1 MHLQDLRRIKTE
13 GPRLED
19 ITETRIA
26 RLKKE
31 DGTFRE
37 YPYKWVPKEVVT
49 ASGHYV
55 TQEPDWQHLPQ
66 MSYMDFYQVSCLLF
80 SLKSVLVPFTLL
92 RRAVLYFLMPMLR
105 WSHALMVCW
114 IWGKAKDASMHAYT

>member
-1 MHLQDLRRIKTE
+1 MHPQDIRRIKTE

-19 ITETRIA
+19 ITETRMA

-49 ASGHYV
+49 SSGHYV
-55 TQEPDWQHLPQ
+55 IKEPDWQNLPQ
-66 MSYMDFYQVSCLLF
+66 MSYMDFYQVSYLLF
-80 SLKSVLVPFTLL
+80 SSKSVLVPFTLL
-92 RRAVLYFLMPMLR
+92 RRAVPNFSVPTLQ
-105 WSHALMVCW
+105 WSRSLIVCW
-114 IWGKAKDASMHAYT
+114 ILEKAEDASMHAFT

>member
-1 MHLQDLRRIKTE
+1 MHPQDIRRIKTE

-49 ASGHYV
+49 SSGHYV
-55 TQEPDWQHLPQ
+55 TKEPDWQHLPQ
-66 MSYMDFYQVSCLLF
+66 MSFMDFYQVSYPLF
-80 SLKSVLVPFTLL
+80 SLKSVLVPSPC
-92 RRAVLYFLMPMLR
+92 RAGHR
-105 WSHALMVCW
+105 HIS
-114 IWGKAKDASMHAYT
+114 